1 MFTRR
6 EFVKRSVE
14 GSSLLAL
21 GATVPNFVA
30 STAYAAEHGKDKV
43 LVVLEMGGGNDGLNT
58 VIPYGD
64 DLYYKARPTLAIKKE
79 QAIRVDDHIGLHP
92 SLRGLNS
99 MLQNNQ
105 LAIVQGVG
113 YPNPNRSHF
122 ESMDIWQTADPRGKT
137 GNGWLGRTIADLNV
151 QGGRIP
157 AFHMGKGQLPLA
169 LQGSAT
175 GVPSLN
181 TEKPFGLDLI
191 GEFYGHQPD
200 GRKGNQRK
208 NTDKNKLP
216 RRIAVRKQAI
226 EDVARHA
233 PEDAGGLLQFVR
245 RTSLDTYGTVD
256 QLKEIMNEKF
266 EVPDAQGEFTDGR
279 YRQLRSGLQY
289 ELMLVARMIRAGF
302 GTRVFYVSIDGFDTH
317 SQQQQ
322 PHQQLMQ
329 KIGDSVQ
336 AFFNEL
342 QESGDADRVM
352 LMTFSEFGRRV
363 NENGSKGTDHGSGSC
378 LFLAGPGVKSGLIGK
393 HPSLAKKDLANGD
406 LKFHTDFRRVYAT
419 LLDGWLG
426 CDSRRVLGAK
436 FEHLELIA

>member
-6 EFVKRSVE
+6 DFLKRSVE

-21 GATVPNFVA
+21 GATVPHFIA
-30 STAYAAEHGKDKV
+30 STAQAAEKGKDKV

-64 DLYYKARPTLAIKKE
+64 DLYYKARPTLGIKKE

-92 SLRGLNS
+92 SLSGLS
-99 MLQNNQ
+99 ELLQNDQ

-122 ESMDIWQTADPRGKT
+122 ESMDIWQSADPRGKT

-175 GVPSLN
+175 GIPSLN

-191 GEFYGHQPD
+191 GEFHGHQPD
-200 GRKGNQRK
+200 GSKRKRPK
-208 NTDKNKLP
+208 TDKPSP
-216 RRIAVRKQAI
+216 RVATRKQTI

-233 PEDAGGLLQFVR
+233 PDDAGSLLQFVR
-245 RTSLDTYGTVD
+245 RTSLDTYATVD
-256 QLKEIMNEKF
+256 QLKEIINKEFK
-266 EVPDAQGEFTDGR
+266 VPKAQGGFSEGR
-279 YRQLRSGLQY
+279 YRRLRSGLQY

-317 SQQQQ
+317 SQQRQR
-322 PHQQLMQ
+322 HQQLMN
-329 KIGDSVQ
+329 KISNSVRT
-336 AFFNEL
+336 FFNEL
-342 QESGDADRVM
+342 KGSGDADRVV

-378 LFLAGPGVKSGLIGK
+378 LFLAGPAVKAGLIGN
-393 HPSLAKKDLANGD
+393 HPSLASDDLANGD

-426 CDSRRVLGAK
+426 CDSRRVLGEK
-436 FEHLELIA
+436 FEHVDLLAKTA